1 MAAKD
6 GASSGLTKVPIPHNL
21 GGDKA
26 KKEQVA
32 KLPEVTVKE
41 VEALLTFFYD
51 GYVC

>member
-1 MAAKD
+1 MFT
-6 GASSGLTKVPIPHNL
+6 LPEPIDDS
-21 GGDKA
+21 GDKA
-26 KKEQVA
+26 KKERVA